1 VSFVEKCNRERVVTA
16 CVESQSTSRDLNR
29 TCFLAVHTTISVKM
43 KCDKKSLLTAVN
55 SSKKHNLMAVEGHED
70 NTVNRFEKEKI

>member
-1 VSFVEKCNRERVVTA
+1 
-16 CVESQSTSRDLNR
+16 
-29 TCFLAVHTTISVKM
+29 M